1 MNQSPTINKP
11 VAAPVV
17 ADHIEA
23 LKPYIPG
30 KPIEQVK
37 RELGLTDV
45 IKLASNENPLGPS
58 PAAVEAMRSSAP
70 SVALYPEGD
79 APALREAV
87 AAHLGVPGDH
97 LVFGNGSDEV
107 LHLLTMT
114 YLQPG
119 DHTVQGDPSFAMY
132 EIYTQQCNA
141 TPIKVP
147 LTDYTHNLSAMLDA
161 LTPKTR
167 IIFIANPN
175 NPTGTLVRQPE
186 VTEFLDR
193 VPEDV
198 LVVFDEAYD
207 EYVDDPQ
214 KPKTLP
220 YVLEGRNVIVLR
232 TFSKAY
238 GLAGLRVGYGVA
250 RPEIAA
256 MLNKVRSPFNV
267 NLIAQHA
274 AAVATLDQD
283 HIRKAV
289 ALNAT
294 GRDYL
299 YREFARMGLD
309 YVPSQAN
316 FVLVD
321 IAGDSRQVFADLQAK
336 GVIIRP
342 GAGLGLPRHIRVTV
356 GTQAQNERFIKALG
370 EVLGK

>member
-11 VAAPVV
+11 VAAPAV

-58 PAAVEAMRSSAP
+58 PAAVEAMRSNSP

-107 LHLLTMT
+107 LHLLAMT

-147 LTDYTHNLSAMLDA
+147 LTNYTHNLSAMLDA

-175 NPTGTLVRQPE
+175 NPTGTLVQQRDVE
-186 VTEFLDR
+186 TFLDG
-193 VPEDV
+193 VPDDV

-274 AAVATLDQD
+274 AAVAIGDQE

-356 GTQAQNERFIKALG
+356 GTQPQNERFIKALG

>member
-1 MNQSPTINKP
+1 MNQSPTISKP
-11 VAAPVV
+11 IAPPAV

-58 PAAVEAMRSSAP
+58 PAAIEAMRSSAM

-107 LHLLTMT
+107 LHLLAMT

-147 LTDYTHNLSAMLDA
+147 LTDYTHNLSAMLDH

-175 NPTGTLVRQPE
+175 NPTGTLVRQAE
-186 VTEFLDR
+186 VEAFLDR

-207 EYVDDPQ
+207 EYVDDPE

-220 YVLEGRNVIVLR
+220 YVLEGRNVVVLR

-250 RPEIAA
+250 RPEIAS

-274 AAVATLDQD
+274 AAVAIADQD

-289 ALNAT
+289 ELNT
-294 GRDYL
+294 SGRAYL

-356 GTQAQNERFIKALG
+356 GTQPQNERFVKALG
-370 EVLGK
+370 EVLG